1 MTRVFAKEDTE
12 GVTETPFLAP
22 EMPDALTAPAAEP
35 EEPLERPY
43 TPAEGLD
50 PEAPYGYTIDRKTGD
65 KRPRK
70 RAGRGVRV
78 VKAEELP
85 AGQGAP
91 KAAREPDRVP
101 GRVKPE
107 EPRARRTRERAAKPE
122 PEPLPVFRA
131 GPIAKGVNRLYRKG
145 GKILKVWDAE
155 IGQALVECT
164 RKDIDPE
171 TGEPDPEDTTVGE
184 AWEEIAK
191 VNPRIR
197 RILLRLIEGGAWGA
211 LFMAHAPILIAI
223 LTKESVLRRLPL
235 ARLMTAFMDD
245 DDDGAGDGGTPDLGG
260 LLASLTPEDM
270 AQAAAMFNQF
280 APSPGRTTTADFYA
294 AQRRPM
300 PNREA
305 VYEDLPLPED
315 ADAPA

>member
-1 MTRVFAKEDTE
+1 MTP
-12 GVTETPFLAP
+12 GAP
-22 EMPDALTAPAAEP
+22 PNRRDDKDPVGEPDPPKPVEA
-35 EEPLERPY
+35 ERPY
-43 TPAEGLD
+43 TPAEGLP
-50 PEAPYGYTIDRKTGD
+50 PEAPYGYTVDRKTGV

-78 VKAEELP
+78 VKVEEPAE
-85 AGQGAP
+85 QGAP
-91 KAAREPDRVP
+91 KPAREPDRVP

-107 EPRARRTRERAAKPE
+107 EPRARRARVRVDKPE
-122 PEPLPVFRA
+122 PEPLAPFRA

-145 GKILKVWDAE
+145 GKILKIWDAE
-155 IGQALVECT
+155 IGQALIECT
-164 RKDIDPE
+164 RRDIDPE
-171 TGEPDPEDTTVGE
+171 TDEPDPEDTTVGE

-197 RILLRLIEGGAWGA
+197 RVLMKLIEGGAWGA

-235 ARLMTAFMDD
+235 TRLFAALA
-245 DDDGAGDGGTPDLGG
+245 DDGDGEDTGGAPDLGG

-270 AQAAAMFNQF
+270 AQAAAMFTQF
-280 APSPGRTTTADFYA
+280 APGMGGAVPGTAPGFMTDAYRSA
-294 AQRRPM
+294 ARSPM
-300 PNREA
+300 PTREV

-315 ADAPA
+315 AGASA